1 MDRGITTLK
10 ALIKKVDAGQKINES
25 EIPIVVSTT
34 ASNVVQSV
42 NINQVPSDDESDNT
56 FTSVLPTMDFA
67 SSFPSGQYEQRFY
80 FHQYCVS
87 ATL

>member
-10 ALIKKVDAGQKINES
+10 ALIRKIDAGQKINES
-25 EIPIVVSTT
+25 EIPPVVSTT

-42 NINQVPSDDESDNT
+42 NSNQVPSDDELDST
-56 FTSVLPTMDFA
+56 FTSVSPMMGFTL
-67 SSFPSGQYEQRFY
+67 SSPSGLYERRFY

-87 ATL
+87 DTL